1 MGRDR
6 HQEVFNV
13 TLPPPDT
20 GLGAWQLEAAVTSLG
35 LLRKLEKRKEEEQ
48 YVFDSVLSVG
58 TCLHV

>member
-6 HQEVFNV
+6 HREVFDV

-20 GLGAWQLEAAVTSLG
+20 GLGARQLEAAVTSLV

-48 YVFDSVLSVG
+48 YVFNSVLSVD
-58 TCLHV
+58 TCSHV